1 ISLTEGARVMSI
13 SGKGAGVVESFVD
26 AMRQVTN
33 KPILLIEYSEHALSN
48 SASAQAIAYIQLS
61 VDGQRFGG
69 SATSSDIVDAS
80 FKAILSAINRS
91 QPQVQSEVA

>member
-1 ISLTEGARVMSI
+1 MSI
-13 SGKGAGVVESFVD
+13 TGKGAGVVESFVD
-26 AMRQVTN
+26 AIRQVTG
-33 KPILLIEYSEHALSN
+33 KSISLIEYSEHALSS
-48 SASAQAIAYIQLS
+48 SASAEAIAYIQLS

-91 QPQVQSEVA
+91 QPKAQSQVA